1 MLDFLVLISILFMLY
16 IGYTQIYPYVRKNQN
31 YKQEREQLVKQYNR
45 THRARNDMLVSA
57 HSNRLA
63 WVPTI
68 NMPDI
73 SHSLLNYIDSLR
85 LGNRARRPT

>member
-31 YKQEREQLVKQYNR
+31 YRQEREQLVKQYNR

-57 HSNRLA
+57 LKYRLA
-63 WVPTI
+63 SLPTI
-68 NMPDI
+68 NIPDI
-73 SHSLLNYIDSLR
+73 SYLLLNYVDSLR

>member
-16 IGYTQIYPYVRKNQN
+16 IGYTQVYPYVRKNQN

-57 HSNRLA
+57 LIDTL
-63 WVPTI
+63 PCLPLIKMTYLTI
-68 NMPDI
+68 LTY
-73 SHSLLNYIDSLR
+73 H
-85 LGNRARRPT
+85 

>member
-16 IGYTQIYPYVRKNQN
+16 IGYTQVYPYVRKNQN

-57 HSNRLA
+57 LINTLA
-63 WVPTI
+63 CFSFI
-68 NMPDI
+68 
-73 SHSLLNYIDSLR
+73 
-85 LGNRARRPT
+85 